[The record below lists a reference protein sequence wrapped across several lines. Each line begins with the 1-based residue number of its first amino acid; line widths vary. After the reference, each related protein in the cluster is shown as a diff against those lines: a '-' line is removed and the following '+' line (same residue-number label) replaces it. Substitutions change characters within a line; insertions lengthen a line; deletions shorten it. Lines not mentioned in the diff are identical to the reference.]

1 MCIIFHIVL
10 SHIQWLLQSQTKLLE
25 KVFPIMSTFL
35 RNKNISKTT
44 PLRKENPF
52 PQFNVASYKRP
63 GIRLPFEY
71 TTTLLSGEGAEE
83 RTGTATMFRKML
95 PKYAIFSTVLST
107 IVVTILNYLLHIFWL
122 LFSFYSIGLLVILET
137 NLTCISFKYIK
148 RTPCIRPKFHPR
160 FCVNLLCPL
169 FTLLPA
175 IGWQTVNLQ
184 MNQTVR
190 YQGTFSRI
198 TGFSG
203 KRFVPPP
210 PPSSLILQ
218 SSISFAFPPTQ

>member
-1 MCIIFHIVL
+1 
-10 SHIQWLLQSQTKLLE
+10 
-25 KVFPIMSTFL
+25 MSTFL

-44 PLRKENPF
+44 PLRKEKPF

-95 PKYAIFSTVLST
+95 PKYAIFSTVLSK

-122 LFSFYSIGLLVILET
+122 LFSFYSIDFLVILET
-137 NLTCISFKYIK
+137 NVTCISFKYIK
-148 RTPCIRPKFHPR
+148 RTPCIKPRFVPR
-160 FCVNLLCPL
+160 FCVNLLCLL

-175 IGWQTVNLQ
+175 IGWQNVNLQ
-184 MNQTVR
+184 MNQTVK
-190 YQGTFSRI
+190 YQGAFSRI
-198 TGFSG
+198 ARFSG
-203 KRFVPPP
+203 KRFL
-210 PPSSLILQ
+210 PSSSFTLR